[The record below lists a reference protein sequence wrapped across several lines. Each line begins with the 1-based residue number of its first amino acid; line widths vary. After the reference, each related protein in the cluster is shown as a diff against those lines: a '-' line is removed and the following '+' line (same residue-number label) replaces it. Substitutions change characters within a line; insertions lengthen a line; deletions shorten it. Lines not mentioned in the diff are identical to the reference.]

1 MDSRI
6 LEKVEKLITNIHCC
20 NACLGRQ
27 FGNLLSGLTNYSRGV
42 ALKIILLMEWEH
54 SYRIQDVNP
63 AIFSSLLS
71 KDFDIGVKSLQ
82 RHFPDSINLLKPCE
96 ICNDLLLTDNLDQ
109 LAQKAFISLK
119 EYEYSTFLVG
129 SIFPPIILDSEDNI
143 RSSYNLEFGE
153 SIKAEFN
160 REVGKRLQILV
171 PNAIVEFKA
180 PDIVVTYDLIEDR
193 VLIKSN
199 PLFILGRY
207 RKLERG
213 IPQSR
218 WFCRVCR
225 GKGCENCNFT
235 GKMYQDSVEEF
246 ISQPFL
252 LATKASSS
260 KFHGAGREDIDAL
273 MVGTGRPFVLEISD
287 PRIRNVNL
295 DQLKIQ
301 IEQNAIGK
309 VEVEF
314 KGFTNRTKVRELKTK
329 STKTAKAYRALVSL
343 NPPIEISETL
353 KKEIIKNFQESVIK
367 QRTPHRVTH
376 RRADKIRDRRVI
388 TFRFEHVSPQEIK
401 VFILCEGGLYV
412 KELIS
417 GDEGRTTPNLSM
429 LLNTQATVTKLDV
442 IEVLEPSNSLISI
455 NPTQLD

>member
-1 MDSRI
+1 MDSKI
-6 LEKVEKLITNIHCC
+6 LEKVEKVITDIHCC

-27 FGNLLSGLTNYSRGV
+27 FGNLLSGLTNYSRGI
-42 ALKIILLMEWEH
+42 ALKIIVLMEWEH
-54 SYRIQDVNP
+54 RYRIQDVK
-63 AIFSSLLS
+63 ATIFSSLLS
-71 KDFDIGVKSLQ
+71 KDFDIGIKSLQ
-82 RHFPDSINLLKPCE
+82 RHFPDVISSSKPCD
-96 ICNDLLLTDNLDQ
+96 ICHDLLLADNLDQ
-109 LAQKAFISLK
+109 LTQKAFISLK

-129 SIFPPIILDSEDNI
+129 SIFPPVILDSEDNI

-160 REVGKRLQILV
+160 REIGKRLQSLV
-171 PNAIVEFKA
+171 PNVIVEFKA
-180 PDIVVTYDLIEDR
+180 PDIVVTYDLIEDK

-218 WFCRVCR
+218 WFCRKCR
-225 GKGCENCNFT
+225 GKGCERCNFT

-246 ISQPFL
+246 ISEPFL
-252 LATKASSS
+252 LATNASSS
-260 KFHGAGREDIDAL
+260 KFHGAGREDIDAR
-273 MVGTGRPFVLEISD
+273 MVGTGRPFVLEISE

-301 IEQNAIGK
+301 IEEKALGK

-314 KGFTNRTKVRELKTK
+314 KGFTNRAKVRELKTR
-329 STKTAKAYRALVSL
+329 STKTAKAYRAQISL
-343 NPPIEISETL
+343 NPPIEITETL
-353 KKEIIKNFQESVIK
+353 KKGIIKNFQESIIK
-367 QRTPHRVTH
+367 QRTPHRVVH

-388 TFRFEHVSPQEIK
+388 TFRFEHISPQEIT

-417 GDEGRTTPNLSM
+417 GDEGRTTPSLSM
-429 LLNTQATVTKLDV
+429 LLNTQAIVTKLDV
-442 IEVLEPSNSLISI
+442 IEVLEPSNSLLST
-455 NPTQLD
+455 NPAQSD